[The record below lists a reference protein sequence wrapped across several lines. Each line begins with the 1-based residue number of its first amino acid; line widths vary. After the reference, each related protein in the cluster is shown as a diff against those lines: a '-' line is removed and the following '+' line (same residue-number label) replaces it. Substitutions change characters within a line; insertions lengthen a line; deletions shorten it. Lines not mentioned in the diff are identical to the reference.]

1 MGYSQ
6 AVRHQTLTLA
16 FVGSNPAAPANFKTE
31 YDPLAQLAEH
41 LPFKEGVRGSNPR
54 WITKIK
60 AHHRMCFYFAYLW
73 MFEPRT
79 PIYWIRCPVP
89 RTRTAPHPCLPCVK
103 GGESEGPGGIVD
115 FLISP
120 SQLHMSALAGAR
132 FSVTFDCPKVTKGH
146 RGCFK
151 PPPGP
156 PGEGVSGFWYSLTE
170 ARMPR
175 PCVPFRRCVFR
186 SLIEARFRRTSA

>member
-60 AHHRMCFYFAYLW
+60 GLCLQPFYFAYLW

-89 RTRTAPHPCLPCVK
+89 RTCTAPYPCLPCAK
-103 GGESEGPGGIVD
+103 GGGSEGPGGIVD

-146 RGCFK
+146 RGHFK
-151 PPPGP
+151 PSPGP
-156 PGEGVSGFWYSLTE
+156 PGEGVGGFWCAFPDIWGPHPEAPLTRNGSGSLTQFAC
-170 ARMPR
+170 ARK
-175 PCVPFRRCVFR
+175 
-186 SLIEARFRRTSA
+186 L